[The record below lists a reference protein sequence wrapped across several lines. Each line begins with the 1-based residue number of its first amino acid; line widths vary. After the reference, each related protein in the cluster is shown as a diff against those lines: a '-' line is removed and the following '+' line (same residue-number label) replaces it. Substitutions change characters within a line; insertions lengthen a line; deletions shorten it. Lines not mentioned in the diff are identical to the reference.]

1 MPNYYEAMDF
11 DRNILPLVGKLRFVD
26 LDCYNM
32 IEVMVVA
39 EPNAVKP
46 FAEVVGKDLFAAVI

>member
-1 MPNYYEAMDF
+1 MLYYCGVMDF
-11 DRNILPLVGKLRFVD
+11 DRSILPEGKLHSED

>member
-1 MPNYYEAMDF
+1 MDF
-11 DRNILPLVGKLRFVD
+11 DHNILLLAEKLRFVD

-32 IEVMVVA
+32 VEVMVVA

>member
-1 MPNYYEAMDF
+1 
-11 DRNILPLVGKLRFVD
+11 
-26 LDCYNM
+26 M

-46 FAEVVGKDLFAAVI
+46 FAEVVVKDLFAAVI